1 MARAPL
7 HSTGRASPLD
17 RVAPWTASGPR
28 LPATHAR
35 PLRSL
40 LRRRLGPG
48 RAFTGPGAARVLAVR
63 SWVAFAAALATL
75 ATLAGCQSESWEQYM
90 DAAAFAYQ
98 DGRTEEAEA
107 FFLLAAQVAE
117 ELDETDPRRALT
129 LGNLAD
135 LYRAQARD
143 EEAESAYLESLALL
157 ERIDGPDSPRVAR
170 FVADIA
176 VFYTTLGR
184 VEEAEPLYWRAL
196 QALEWTHG
204 FYHDDVLELR
214 TVLAGVPAAAG
225 AVPGGGAVVRRGAG
239 DPARHAGAG
248 SRPGPRAHRA
258 RRVRGPAARHRTD
271 GRGGGGGGPRERYP
285 GAVLTVRRRRDTGR
299 EAEAA
304 EAAPRASDIR
314 RGSDRA

>member
-214 TVLAGVPAAAG
+214 TVLAGFLLQQ
-225 AVPGGGAVVRRGAG
+225 
-239 DPARHAGAG
+239 
-248 SRPGPRAHRA
+248 
-258 RRVRGPAARHRTD
+258 
-271 GRGGGGGGPRERYP
+271 ERYREAEP
-285 GAVLTVRRRRDTGR
+285 LYVEVLAILLDTPEPDRDLDRVLTVLDEYAALLRATGR
-299 EAEAA
+299 TDEAA
-304 EAAPRASDIR
+304 EAAARASDIR
-314 RGSDRA
+314 ARF

>member
-1 MARAPL
+1 M
-7 HSTGRASPLD
+7 S
-17 RVAPWTASGPR
+17 
-28 LPATHAR
+28 ATHAR

-48 RAFTGPGAARVLAVR
+48 CAFTGLGAARVLAVR

-98 DGRTEEAEA
+98 DGRTEEAESL
-107 FFLLAAQVAE
+107 FLLAAQIVE
-117 ELDETDPRRALT
+117 ELDDTDPRRALT

-157 ERIDGPDSPRVAR
+157 ERIEGPDSPRVAR

-184 VEEAEPLYWRAL
+184 DEEAEPLYWRAL
-196 QALEWTHG
+196 EALEWTHG

-214 TVLAGVPAAAG
+214 SMLAGFLLQQERYREAEPLYVEVLAILLDTPEPDRDQDRLLTALDEYAALL
-225 AVPGGGAVVRRGAG
+225 
-239 DPARHAGAG
+239 
-248 SRPGPRAHRA
+248 RAT
-258 RRVRGPAARHRTD
+258 GRTD
-271 GRGGGGGGPRERYP
+271 
-285 GAVLTVRRRRDTGR
+285 
-299 EAEAA
+299 EAA
-304 EAAPRASDIR
+304 EAAAQASNIRAR
-314 RGSDRA
+314 F